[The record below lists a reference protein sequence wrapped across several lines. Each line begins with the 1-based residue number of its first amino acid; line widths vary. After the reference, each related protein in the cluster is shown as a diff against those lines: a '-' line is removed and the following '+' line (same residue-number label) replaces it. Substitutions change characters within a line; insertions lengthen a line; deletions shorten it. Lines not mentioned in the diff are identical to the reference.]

1 MRFFSKSTPAAHVYS
16 GFMGDTSPE
25 QDAVVAQFKEWIT
38 ATEIADLAK
47 LHFDDY
53 DLLRFARARK
63 FDLPK
68 M

>member
-1 MRFFSKSTPAAHVYS
+1 
-16 GFMGDTSPE
+16 MGDTSPE